1 MALGQ
6 RPDYARIARHVI
18 NIDEL
23 SIEYARVFLTSHD
36 RQAWDNVVRIA
47 GDITE
52 KTRHVIFREGTAT
65 SSRWSSTFQPPD
77 YTTRSLDG
85 LRTAVR
91 YDKTY
96 FDKIVASLLPLLEKL
111 TTRKI
116 SQLLAPDYGD
126 LNDPRPVFNWQ
137 QAIRQRAIIYV
148 GLDALSDAEIAA
160 AVGNSMFADLVSVA
174 GHIYKHGVMDGLPQ
188 TEENPAINLH
198 CDKFSELMGDEFI
211 PLINK
216 GGGAGVEVTAY
227 TQTLSDIEARIG
239 DLAKADQVVG
249 NFNSRIMMR
258 VRESATA
265 ELLTKQL
272 PQVDVLSNSISSGV
286 ADSAD
291 AQGNIGFSSNTQDR
305 MSSIQV
311 PLLEPASLVQ
321 LPKGQAF
328 ALLEGGQLWKLRIPL
343 PDAAHDPLMPESITH
358 IARYM
363 EKQYDSTPIWWD
375 RPRQL

>member
-1 MALGQ
+1 M
-6 RPDYARIARHVI
+6 
-18 NIDEL
+18 
-23 SIEYARVFLTSHD
+23 
-36 RQAWDNVVRIA
+36 
-47 GDITE
+47 
-52 KTRHVIFREGTAT
+52 
-65 SSRWSSTFQPPD
+65 
-77 YTTRSLDG
+77 
-85 LRTAVR
+85 
-91 YDKTY
+91 
-96 FDKIVASLLPLLEKL
+96 
-111 TTRKI
+111 
-116 SQLLAPDYGD
+116 
-126 LNDPRPVFNWQ
+126 
-137 QAIRQRAIIYV
+137 
-148 GLDALSDAEIAA
+148 SDAEIAA

-227 TQTLSDIEARIG
+227 TQTLSDIEARIC
-239 DLAKADQVVG
+239 DRAKAGQVVG

-305 MSSIQV
+305 MSSIQM

-375 RPRQL
+375 RPETVVTAKNDPILWLNDSETTEKQTDDTPDTPPARER